1 LKYLKNKMKILI
13 LFVLVVSICVCVD
26 ALITL
31 KMIRKLKKILKHLK
45 KERLEDANRSGKF
58 TFKDTGLKLN

>member
-1 LKYLKNKMKILI
+1 MKILI

-45 KERLEDANRSGKF
+45 KERLEDANRSRKF